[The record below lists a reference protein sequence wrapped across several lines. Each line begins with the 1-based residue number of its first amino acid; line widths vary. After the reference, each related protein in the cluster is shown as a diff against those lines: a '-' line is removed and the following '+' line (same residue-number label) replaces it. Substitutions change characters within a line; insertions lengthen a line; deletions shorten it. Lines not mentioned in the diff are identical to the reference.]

1 MKLHGHPLS
10 SCTRKALIVAAEKG
24 APNALE
30 LITVDLFAGEH
41 KQPAH
46 LARHPYGVIPALDD
60 DGFVLLE
67 SRAIIRYLDAVLP
80 GPSLIPTDPRAR
92 ARMDQWMSIDQSYI
106 APRMVVLAG
115 QRIVRP
121 HLGQATEIEV
131 AAAAERELGLALV
144 PIDRALA
151 DSRFLAGATFSLA
164 DVSLMP
170 YLAGTHMVG
179 AAGVLADL
187 RHLARWWGEV
197 SARASWQRVSAH

>member
-1 MKLHGHPLS
+1 MKIYGHPLS

-24 APNALE
+24 AALE
-30 LITVDLFAGEH
+30 LIPVDVLGGEH
-41 KQPAH
+41 KQAAY

-60 DGFVLLE
+60 DGFVLIE

-80 GPSLIPTDPRAR
+80 GASLTPADPRAR

-106 APRMVVLAG
+106 APKVSTLVV
-115 QRIVRP
+115 QHIVRP
-121 HLGQATEIEV
+121 HLGLPAEPEVIAT
-131 AAAAERELGLALV
+131 AQRELGQALA

-151 DSRFLAGATFSLA
+151 DARFLAGAAFSLA

-170 YLAGTHMVG
+170 YLAGVHLVG
-179 AAGVLADL
+179 AHGVLADL
-187 RHLARWWGEV
+187 RHVQRWWAEV